1 MEQRTLFDKF
11 VDKNPNM
18 GNVAD
23 VIEQHMY
30 NDLDE
35 GWPERKDEA
44 QVLEEYA
51 KFLYEDE
58 MEDEADEEDIVKEEI
73 YDEAVSQY

>member
-1 MEQRTLFDKF
+1 
-11 VDKNPNM
+11 
-18 GNVAD
+18 
-23 VIEQHMY
+23 MY

-35 GWPERKDEA
+35 GWPDRKDEA